1 MRFPNPGG
9 GREVPDGSPD
19 RESPTRPRGPRQ
31 FPARAE
37 NLSEKW
43 QGANAEGGGKFFGKI
58 GENFGGGVGEWW
70 GCRGRVSVRRGAG
83 WRAVVGTPGARRRSM
98 ARGTREEGEL
108 VRAFAREKGVSER
121 TARNYRAQGRAEWR
135 EFLLGRGVAVPV
147 APVAAIAGGKTDLQK
162 AREAADSA
170 WQLLRQLQ
178 RDAASA
184 EDAVTR
190 AACARGV
197 KEARRAW
204 EDARRD
210 AERLAEAAGEV
221 VPVANVREA
230 VRRGVA
236 PLADLRRSF
245 ENNVA
250 GELPPEWRPRFFA
263 AAKKARVYWNNS
275 IRALDE
281 AMEGLVSNA

>member
-1 MRFPNPGG
+1 
-9 GREVPDGSPD
+9 
-19 RESPTRPRGPRQ
+19 
-31 FPARAE
+31 
-37 NLSEKW
+37 
-43 QGANAEGGGKFFGKI
+43 
-58 GENFGGGVGEWW
+58 
-70 GCRGRVSVRRGAG
+70 
-83 WRAVVGTPGARRRSM
+83 M
-98 ARGTREEGEL
+98 ARGTKEEGAL
-108 VRAFAREKGVSER
+108 VRAFAQEHGVSER
-121 TARNYRAQGRAEWR
+121 TARNYRAQRRAEWR
-135 EFLLGRGVAVPV
+135 EFLLARGLAVPV
-147 APVAAIAGGKTDLQK
+147 APVAGGKSDLQK

-178 RDAASA
+178 RDAAGA

-221 VPVANVREA
+221 IPVANVREIL
-230 VRRGVA
+230 RRGVA

-281 AMEGLVSNA
+281 AMEGLVSHA